1 MSSYHLYHLVLPT
14 VPSQLQ
20 VVDRSR
26 EDQRRFEEMSSSFNV
41 MYRSVVR
48 LLRNVDV
55 GGVKEHLCYLTVPKE
70 FDKLC
75 VPPHVYEHAATTKD
89 LLDRLCPQYINPGNT
104 FVLKEIVTYFGSHRC
119 KKLVQ
124 EYINKFMCQ

>member
-1 MSSYHLYHLVLPT
+1 
-14 VPSQLQ
+14 
-20 VVDRSR
+20 
-26 EDQRRFEEMSSSFNV
+26 MSSSFNSL
-41 MYRSVVR
+41 YRSVIR

-55 GGVKEHLCYLTVPKE
+55 SEVKECLRYLTVPKH

-75 VPPHVYEHAATTKD
+75 VPPRVYEQAVTTKD

-104 FVLKEIVTYFGSHRC
+104 FVLEEIVTHFGSHRC

-124 EYINKFMCQ
+124 EYMNKFV